1 MDKEESSKVEDKG
14 QNMYEMKC
22 KLNCYQP
29 LTLQWG
35 WEGPGISYPDDLGKD
50 MGESYRHFLKKS
62 NQIQLDFSTYC
73 LLT

>member
-29 LTLQWG
+29 LTLSG
-35 WEGPGISYPDDLGKD
+35 AGKVQALATQ
-50 MGESYRHFLKKS
+50 M
-62 NQIQLDFSTYC
+62 T
-73 LLT
+73 